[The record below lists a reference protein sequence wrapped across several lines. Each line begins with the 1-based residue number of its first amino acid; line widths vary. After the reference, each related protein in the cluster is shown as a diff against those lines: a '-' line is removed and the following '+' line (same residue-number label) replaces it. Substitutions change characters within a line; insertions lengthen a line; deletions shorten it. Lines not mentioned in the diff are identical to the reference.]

1 MTETENPLDILNS
14 KPTCIMFRARTVITK
29 QEVFGSLL
37 SIRNKK
43 YILPCSANY
52 SKFPSLDIQNV
63 MREVIPETI
72 CQYTQMDDKTSMTNI
87 FQGDIVTGVYRG
99 CEYRGTV
106 LPVSGSNF
114 LRVTHREEKHEK
126 FSVRTPLG
134 GLIPLKDIHDLQIKG
149 DIFEE
154 QT

>member
-1 MTETENPLDILNS
+1 
-14 KPTCIMFRARTVITK
+14 
-29 QEVFGSLL
+29 
-37 SIRNKK
+37 
-43 YILPCSANY
+43 
-52 SKFPSLDIQNV
+52 
-63 MREVIPETI
+63 
-72 CQYTQMDDKTSMTNI
+72 MDDITSMTNI